1 MPGNPSKK
9 VPFSLGTAAVL
20 DINPVLSYNGSRLYL
35 EMELIHMKKIVK
47 RIFAAVL
54 VLLLIVSAVWYM
66 FVYDRNTVRDAL
78 SEIARIC
85 AAHDNHDGAT
95 WFYGLSYKI
104 SDQDQ
109 DVAIELAEIYKSV
122 GNYTKAEFTLS
133 NAIADG
139 GNAAL
144 YMALCQTYVE
154 QDKLLDAVTM
164 LDNIQDPAIKAELD
178 AMRPAAPTAD
188 FLPGFYNQYI
198 SLTLT
203 HDGGTL
209 YATTDGEYPTTS
221 RDPIVDPIPLS
232 GGETKVY
239 AITVGDNGLVSPMS
253 ILGYTIGGVIEEVSI
268 ADPAME
274 ELIRSELMF
283 GSDTVIFSEDLWK
296 IKDFTVPAE
305 AASLEDLAMLTQLRR
320 LTIDGHN
327 ISDLSFLTGMTH
339 LEELVLTN
347 CTLGD
352 SLKQIAALPALT
364 KLTISGTTLSTV
376 AELEKATGLTYL
388 DLSRNAIGD
397 LSPLSGMKN
406 LETLLLD
413 HNAVSDISPLS
424 GMSQLTRVSLSHN
437 IITSMAPLASCGRLA
452 DLNVSYNKID
462 AFTAVDELPALERLD
477 ASNNL
482 FTDTGKL
489 PECTSLVRLYVGGN
503 QLTDLSPLS
512 TLTNLLELDFSH
524 NQVAWLPAFTDGM
537 PLAVINGSYN
547 ALTDISSLSHLHQL
561 NYVTFDYNPSLT
573 DISPLLSCD
582 HLIEVNIYGSQVSES
597 VVGQLV
603 DRSIIVN
610 YNPAA

>member
-1 MPGNPSKK
+1 
-9 VPFSLGTAAVL
+9 
-20 DINPVLSYNGSRLYL
+20 
-35 EMELIHMKKIVK
+35 MKKIVK

-54 VLLLIVSAVWYM
+54 VILLIVSAVWYM

-78 SEIARIC
+78 SELARIC

-139 GNAAL
+139 GGNADL
-144 YMALCQTYVE
+144 YMALCKTYVE

-198 SLTLT
+198 SVTLT

-221 RDPIVDPIPLS
+221 RDPIVEPVPLG

-296 IKDFTVPAE
+296 IKEFTVPAE
-305 AASLEDLAMLTQLRR
+305 AESLEDLAMLTQLRR
-320 LTIDGHN
+320 LTISGHDVT
-327 ISDLSFLTGMTH
+327 DLSFLTGMTH
-339 LEELVLTN
+339 LEELTLTD
-347 CTLGD
+347 CTLAD
-352 SLKQIAALPALT
+352 SLKPISILPALT
-364 KLTISGTTLSTV
+364 KLTITGSTISTV
-376 AELEKATGLTYL
+376 ADLQKATGLTWL
-388 DLSRNAIGD
+388 DLSHNAIGD
-397 LSPLSGMKN
+397 LSPLAGMKN
-406 LETLLLD
+406 METLLLD
-413 HNAVSDISPLS
+413 HNAISDISALS
-424 GMSQLTRVSLSHN
+424 GMPQLKRVSLSHN

-452 DLNVSYNKID
+452 DLDVSYNKID

-477 ASNNL
+477 ASNNVIA
-482 FTDTGKL
+482 DVGKL

-503 QLTDLSPLS
+503 KLTDLGALS
-512 TLTNLLELDFSH
+512 SLTNLLELDFSR
-524 NQVAWLPAFTDGM
+524 NEVAVLPRFTDGM
-537 PLAVINGSYN
+537 PLAVLNGAYN
-547 ALTDISSLSHLHQL
+547 ALTDISSVGHLHQL
-561 NYVTFDYNPSLT
+561 NYVTFDYNPGLT

-582 HLIEVNIYGSQVSES
+582 HLIEVNVYGSQVSES
-597 VVGQLV
+597 VVTQLV